1 MGIPGWNGLDSVCS
15 RRLCTSANSP
25 TTEKEG
31 KEVQIWV
38 LGFLSPWLWAARARV
53 FLHQNWN
60 SNESP
65 DASGLRRGGCPHL
78 LTPPT
83 LGGCHQPPDQ
93 QGRPGA
99 LGMNPAEFKV
109 IFFAFLFCL
118 LPSPFIEITVKPFS
132 FWDRTHDMHN
142 FFFLATCLLS
152 LLAKSEIFFLQDFS
166 KNYYV
171 GISLVVQWLRIHL
184 LMQDTQVQSLVGELR
199 SHMPWGQL
207 NLLTT
212 TKSQCRQINNK

>member
-1 MGIPGWNGLDSVCS
+1 MNINTSRGRKYLGLCGVFVLWSHFIYSHPNYSPKIHFPNCGRKIELGSSWTSPSSFFFTDAQQVCRMILFPVLLRESNRSCAQSVSDSV
-15 RRLCTSANSP
+15 
-25 TTEKEG
+25 
-31 KEVQIWV
+31 
-38 LGFLSPWLWAARARV
+38 
-53 FLHQNWN
+53 
-60 SNESP
+60 
-65 DASGLRRGGCPHL
+65 
-78 LTPPT
+78 LT
-83 LGGCHQPPDQ
+83 L
-93 QGRPGA
+93 A
-99 LGMNPAEFKV
+99 
-109 IFFAFLFCL
+109 FFAFLFCL